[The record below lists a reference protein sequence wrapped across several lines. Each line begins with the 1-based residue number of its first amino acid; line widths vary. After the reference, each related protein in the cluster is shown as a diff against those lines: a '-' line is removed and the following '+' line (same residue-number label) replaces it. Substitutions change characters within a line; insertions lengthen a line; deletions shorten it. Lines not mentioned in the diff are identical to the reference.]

1 MQNYPRVYVI
11 ILNWNNFADSKRCL
25 ESLFEATYPAL
36 RIIVVD
42 NASKDGSGK
51 QLEAQFP
58 DLRFIFNDKN
68 LGFARGCNVGI
79 RAALEDEH
87 CDYVLLLN
95 NDAVATPNF
104 LERAVETAEQQAD
117 IGMVGGKVLLLP
129 EVKTFWYAGGHVD
142 LWRGRVHIRGFCEE
156 DHGQYDTPTAV
167 GFVTGALA
175 LIKREVL
182 ERVGLLPEEYFFG
195 IEELDYSVAVLR
207 AGYTLFYVPDFL
219 VYHKADGSHSNYLPK
234 YVYNGYRSKL
244 ILQEKYLSKP
254 AFMLWKMAFRF
265 YARYLVTRT
274 WQRLK
279 NEDSRQQ
286 DKRVPVDDMKFA
298 LQKAFEDHGKD
309 MLSEETLAR
318 FEEELERRKR
328 RLAGSASA

>member
-1 MQNYPRVYVI
+1 MQNYPCVYVI

-25 ESLFEATYPAL
+25 QSLFEATYPNL
-36 RIIVVD
+36 KIIVVD

-51 QLEAQFP
+51 QLQSYFP

-68 LGFARGCNVGI
+68 LGFARGCNTGI
-79 RAALEDEH
+79 RAALEDER
-87 CDYVLLLN
+87 CAYVLLLN
-95 NDAVATPNF
+95 NDAIATPNF
-104 LERAVETAEQQAD
+104 LECAVETAEKRPD

-129 EVKTFWYAGGHVD
+129 EVKTFWYAGGHID
-142 LWRGRVHIRGFCEE
+142 LWRGRVYVRGFCEE
-156 DHGQYDTPTAV
+156 DRGQYDAPAAV

-182 ERVGLLPEEYFFG
+182 AQVGLLPEEYFFG
-195 IEELDYSVAVLR
+195 IEELDYSLAVMR

-219 VYHKADGSHSNYLPK
+219 VYHKADGSHSNYHPK

-254 AFMLWKMAFRF
+254 AFILWKLAFRF
-265 YARYLVTRT
+265 YARYLATRT
-274 WQRLK
+274 WQRLR

-286 DKRVPVDDMKFA
+286 DKRVSVDDMKFA
-298 LQKAFEDHGKD
+298 LRKAFKDHGKN

-318 FEEELERRKR
+318 FEDELERRKR
-328 RLAGSASA
+328 QLVGSHSG

>member
-1 MQNYPRVYVI
+1 
-11 ILNWNNFADSKRCL
+11 L
-25 ESLFEATYPAL
+25 ESLLGATYL
-36 RIIVVD
+36 NLKIIVVD

-51 QLEAQFP
+51 QLQAHFP
-58 DLRFIFNDKN
+58 DLPFIFNGRN

-79 RAALEDEH
+79 RAALEDQR
-87 CDYVLLLN
+87 CAYVLLLN

-104 LERAVETAEQQAD
+104 LERAVETAEQRPD

-129 EVKTFWYAGGHVD
+129 EVKTFWYAGGHID
-142 LWRGRVHIRGFCEE
+142 LWRGRVHVRGFCEE

-182 ERVGLLPEEYFFG
+182 EKVGLLPEEYFFG
-195 IEELDYSVAVLR
+195 IEELDYSVAVMR

-219 VYHKADGSHSNYLPK
+219 VYHKADGSHSNYHPK

-254 AFMLWKMAFRF
+254 SFILWKMVFKF
-265 YARYLVTRT
+265 YARYLATRT
-274 WQRLK
+274 WQRLR

-286 DKRVPVDDMKFA
+286 DKRVPFDDLKFA
-298 LQKAFEDHGKD
+298 LQKAFEDHGKNT
-309 MLSEETLAR
+309 LSEETLAR
-318 FEEELERRKR
+318 FEEELERRKH
-328 RLAGSASA
+328 RLAGSHSG